1 MGTVGATDVITIF
14 SGPQTAKGIHLFDPR
29 IGIFLFGSLD
39 ALVAYH
45 KLGFYHVAVSYYLIL
60 VSFFIHG
67 YCLG

>member
-1 MGTVGATDVITIF
+1 MGRVGATDVITRF
-14 SGPQTAKGIHLFDPR
+14 SGPQTAKGIHSFDPR

-45 KLGFYHVAVSYYLIL
+45 KLGFYHVAVSYYLDFG
-60 VSFFIHG
+60 FFLIHG